1 MKNKENII
9 GWILIVLITVGFV
22 LYNQQLQEKKL
33 VDEKTTVKEKKST
46 DKQPGS
52 FIIDTTKITAAKI
65 APDSSTDSSPFI
77 FSTSTEDHILEN
89 DNMRVTIASR
99 GGRITAVE
107 LKNYKTWDKK
117 PLLLMSPENSTTEFI
132 FPTTGDKMIYT
143 GDLYFKAT
151 SDIVKVSGDQTGS
164 ITLRAETKSGGYI
177 QQKYSLKGK
186 SYQVEQQLSFSNM
199 QSVVA
204 QNATHIE
211 LNWKSNLPRLE
222 QNIQNERRYASVY
235 LKNKSGDVEH
245 LSQEESEER
254 NVTTSVD
261 WISFKHQFFNA
272 TILPEKSFSS
282 ATVKVEV
289 DPKDESYMKKY
300 SARANL
306 PYQVGQ
312 DNQFN
317 LSLYFGPSHYA
328 TLKATGKD
336 LESILHLGPDFWMF
350 SWIKYITRFIFIP
363 LFNFFDQYQISYG
376 VIILIMT
383 LLLKIALHPLTYKSL
398 ESAAK
403 MKVLG
408 PELQEIRDKYKD
420 DQAKLGQEQM
430 KLYSRAGVSPL
441 GGCLPLLLQFPIL
454 MAMYYFFPS
463 SIELRQQSFLWAT
476 DLSSYDAIVTFK
488 QSLPLIGNHLSL
500 FTILMTVTS
509 LIQAWQN
516 SGMNQMNAQP
526 GMQYFPYIMP
536 VMLMFM
542 FNSFP
547 AALTYYYLLQN
558 LLGVVHQWVIQKFFI
573 DEAKLHQQ
581 IQNNKNNPKP
591 KSGFQKKLEDFMKE
605 TEKKQKERKKK

>member
-22 LYNQQLQEKKL
+22 IYNQQIQEEKL
-33 VDEKTTVKEKKST
+33 KAEKTATTTNKTTGKSP
-46 DKQPGS
+46 QPIS
-52 FIIDTTKITAAKI
+52 RDTTAITSVSVV
-65 APDSSTDSSPFI
+65 PDSASDSSPFV
-77 FSTSTEDHILEN
+77 SSLSTEDYILEN
-89 DNMRVTIASR
+89 ENIRVTISSR
-99 GGRITAVE
+99 GGRVTAVE
-107 LKNYKTWDKK
+107 LKKYKTWDKK
-117 PLLLMSPENSTTEFI
+117 PLLLMTPENSMTEFI
-132 FPTTGDKMIYT
+132 FPTTGDKMIHT
-143 GDLYFKAT
+143 GELYFKAG
-151 SDIVKVSGDQTGS
+151 SGSVKVSGEETGN
-164 ITLRAETKSGGYI
+164 IILRAETKAGGYI
-177 QQKYSLKGK
+177 QQQYSLKGK
-186 SYQVEQQLSFSNM
+186 SYQVEQQLSFYNM
-199 QSVVA
+199 ESVVA
-204 QNATHIE
+204 QNTTHIE
-211 LNWKSNLPRLE
+211 LNWKSTLPRLE

-235 LKNKSGDVEH
+235 IKNKSGDVEH
-245 LSQEESEER
+245 LSQEESEEKS
-254 NVTTSVD
+254 VTTSVD

-272 TILPEKSFSS
+272 TILPAQSFSS
-282 ATVKVEV
+282 ATVKVDV
-289 DPKDESYMKKY
+289 DAKNESYMKKY

-306 PYQVGQ
+306 PYQSGQ

-376 VIILIMT
+376 IIILIMT
-383 LLLKIALHPLTYKSL
+383 LMLKIVLHPLTYKSL

-408 PELQEIRDKYKD
+408 PELQEIREKYKD

-430 KLYSRAGVSPL
+430 KLYSKAGVSPL

-488 QSLPLIGNHLSL
+488 QAVPLIGTHLSL
-500 FTILMTVTS
+500 FTILMTLTS

-573 DEAKLHQQ
+573 DEEKLHRQ